1 MYDRFILQK
10 MLESLHDTPVLI
22 LVGARQTGKSSLLSK
37 LLPIKTRYLTLDDI
51 SALAAAKNDPDS
63 LLHCRN
69 DETVVIDEAQLAPE
83 LLRTV
88 KKHVDADRR
97 NGKYILSG
105 SADVMTLS
113 KLSES
118 LAGRCEIFYMHP
130 LSQTE
135 ILNNPVNFA
144 DSLFA
149 EDFAVADLECDFA
162 RLAKSMHSGGYP
174 EALER
179 KGARQSAWFK
189 SYVTAIIQRDI
200 KEISNVS
207 DVCAVQTVLE
217 LLAGRCG
224 NLLNMSDISRLS
236 GVKNATLQRY
246 VSILEKV
253 FLIYRNKPWHK
264 TVAAKLVKTPKVYA
278 NDTGLLCYLLGVGL
292 NDLISKKSAFIGAI
306 LENFIFNELQK
317 QIGWSSCAPEIYHF
331 RSLAG
336 KEVDFIL
343 ESRDS
348 RKVGVEVKA
357 SSTITSSDFSGL
369 NEFKNISGE
378 KFFRGVALYGGNK
391 TLQFGKDLFAVPID
405 AMWSR
410 TDNPKPD
417 PKGTPI
423 SF

>member
-1 MYDRFILQK
+1 
-10 MLESLHDTPVLI
+10 
-22 LVGARQTGKSSLLSK
+22 
-37 LLPIKTRYLTLDDI
+37 
-51 SALAAAKNDPDS
+51 
-63 LLHCRN
+63 
-69 DETVVIDEAQLAPE
+69 
-83 LLRTV
+83 
-88 KKHVDADRR
+88 
-97 NGKYILSG
+97 
-105 SADVMTLS
+105 
-113 KLSES
+113 
-118 LAGRCEIFYMHP
+118 
-130 LSQTE
+130 
-135 ILNNPVNFA
+135 
-144 DSLFA
+144 
-149 EDFAVADLECDFA
+149 
-162 RLAKSMHSGGYP
+162 
-174 EALER
+174 
-179 KGARQSAWFK
+179 
-189 SYVTAIIQRDI
+189 
-200 KEISNVS
+200 
-207 DVCAVQTVLE
+207 
-217 LLAGRCG
+217 
-224 NLLNMSDISRLS
+224 
-236 GVKNATLQRY
+236 
-246 VSILEKV
+246 
-253 FLIYRNKPWHK
+253 
-264 TVAAKLVKTPKVYA
+264 
-278 NDTGLLCYLLGVGL
+278 LLGVGL